1 MSKEDIKEMERNYS
15 FAMENVNKYEKI
27 MGIILNE
34 IDVRNI
40 KNRFN
45 ISI

>member
-1 MSKEDIKEMERNYS
+1 
-15 FAMENVNKYEKI
+15 MENVNKYEKI

-40 KNRFN
+40 ENRFN
-45 ISI
+45 VSI